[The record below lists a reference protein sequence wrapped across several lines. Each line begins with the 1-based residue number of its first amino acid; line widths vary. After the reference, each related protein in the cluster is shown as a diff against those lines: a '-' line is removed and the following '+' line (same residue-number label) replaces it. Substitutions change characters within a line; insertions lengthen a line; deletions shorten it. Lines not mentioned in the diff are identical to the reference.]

1 MILVAHETGSR
12 ELLPI
17 IQRIGEEA
25 QLANLPYGD
34 FAFEGNG
41 PKGPMTIGVERKTLH
56 DMLHCIDDARFA
68 GFQAHG
74 MRAFFGVRILI
85 VEGLYKPH
93 DNDGYLMEGFK
104 GGAVYAA
111 CRYRSRV
118 NPYSKL
124 SNYLLSVSLSGIHVI
139 RARDAYNTA
148 YEICMAYRY
157 FQKPWSAHTSMQEI
171 QSLALAEVGG
181 KPSLCRRWAS
191 QIDGIGVRLSSDIER
206 YFMGKPRML
215 ALASESDWANIKGL
229 SQNTAKRIVREI
241 WGS

>member
-1 MILVAHETGSR
+1 MILVAHETGSK

-25 QLANLPYGD
+25 QIANLPYSD
-34 FAFEGNG
+34 FCFDGNG
-41 PKGPMTIGVERKTLH
+41 PKGYITIGIERKTLH
-56 DMLHCIDDARFA
+56 DMLHSIDDSRFA

-74 MRAFFGVRILI
+74 MRSLFGLRILI
-85 VEGLYKPH
+85 VEGHFKPH

-104 GGAVYAA
+104 GGTVFGL

-139 RARDAYNTA
+139 RTRDMYQTA

-157 FQKPWSAHTSMQEI
+157 FQKPWSAHNSMQEI
-171 QSLALAEVGG
+171 QSLALAEVAG

-191 QIDGIGVRLSSDIER
+191 QIDGIGVKLSTDIER
-206 YFMGKPRML
+206 YFHTPRRL
-215 ALASESDWANIKGL
+215 ALADESDWASIKGL
-229 SQNTAKRIVREI
+229 SLTTAKRIVKEV
-241 WGS
+241 WGV